1 MESVDNIRTSL
12 NEIDV
17 LLDYASQNTETIF
30 KYQLFNKVSI
40 VLLSTKLE
48 VFIEEFLEEHTLRAL
63 KGHTNKTISNQLK
76 DRYLDRAVD
85 LISKEK
91 SRSKKNTLLTS
102 LLTLYGNT
110 EQSIDRIKNIS
121 PSTKFNYGKHGQ
133 TEIEELFKK
142 HGLES
147 FIVNEETQTCLR
159 LMNSLIAI
167 RNNVIHQ
174 EATPS
179 LTHLTVDEHK
189 KNILKFIQLIENDI
203 NSNKREYYNE

>member
-1 MESVDNIRTSL
+1 MESIDNIRTSL

-110 EQSIDRIKNIS
+110 EQSIDRIKNI
-121 PSTKFNYGKHGQ
+121 PLLRNSTMVSTDKLKLKNY
-133 TEIEELFKK
+133 
-142 HGLES
+142 
-147 FIVNEETQTCLR
+147 LR
-159 LMNSLIAI
+159 NMG
-167 RNNVIHQ
+167 
-174 EATPS
+174 
-179 LTHLTVDEHK
+179 
-189 KNILKFIQLIENDI
+189 
-203 NSNKREYYNE
+203 

>member
-1 MESVDNIRTSL
+1 MESIDNIRTSL

-121 PSTKFNYGKHGQ
+121 TMVSTDKLKLKNY
-133 TEIEELFKK
+133 
-142 HGLES
+142 
-147 FIVNEETQTCLR
+147 LR
-159 LMNSLIAI
+159 NMG
-167 RNNVIHQ
+167 
-174 EATPS
+174 
-179 LTHLTVDEHK
+179 
-189 KNILKFIQLIENDI
+189 
-203 NSNKREYYNE
+203 

>member
-1 MESVDNIRTSL
+1 MESIDNIRTSL

-121 PSTKFNYGKHGQ
+121 PMVSTDKLKLKNY
-133 TEIEELFKK
+133 
-142 HGLES
+142 
-147 FIVNEETQTCLR
+147 LR
-159 LMNSLIAI
+159 NMG
-167 RNNVIHQ
+167 
-174 EATPS
+174 
-179 LTHLTVDEHK
+179 
-189 KNILKFIQLIENDI
+189 
-203 NSNKREYYNE
+203 